1 MLKKTSKEKPLL
13 SSRSSAQNLARELK
27 ESSIKN
33 YNMNLKE
40 FKPDIL
46 KIKL

>member
-1 MLKKTSKEKPLL
+1 MLQKKSQEKPLV

-27 ESSIKN
+27 ESSVKN
-33 YNMNLKE
+33 YTINLKE
-40 FKPDIL
+40 YNPDIL